1 MVLISYPTP
10 AEVQMLHDSLLLS
23 SGGLSR
29 AKVVGRQIS
38 HEVQQLQKRIAEQE
52 RVLGSLANLREVPS
66 SETTNGTLWWTNIAM
81 ENHHAING
89 KIHYFYGHFQLLC

>member
-1 MVLISYPTP
+1 M
-10 AEVQMLHDSLLLS
+10 QQLHESLLLS

-52 RVLGSLANLREVPS
+52 RMLGAL
-66 SETTNGTLWWTNIAM
+66 AM
-81 ENHHAING
+81 EPVLPKPWRRDDHGDRRWFFEPRFRMVAWEN
-89 KIHYFYGHFQLLC
+89 C

>member
-1 MVLISYPTP
+1 MLH
-10 AEVQMLHDSLLLS
+10 VQMLHDSLLLS

-52 RVLGSLANLREVPS
+52 RVLGSLAGLREVPKPRMV
-66 SETTNGTLWWTNIAM
+66 NGM
-81 ENHHAING
+81 
-89 KIHYFYGHFQLLC
+89 

>member
-1 MVLISYPTP
+1 MVLRQ
-10 AEVQMLHDSLLLS
+10 VQMLHDSLQLS

-52 RVLGSLANLREVPS
+52 RVLGSLAGLREVPKPRMV
-66 SETTNGTLWWTNIAM
+66 NGM
-81 ENHHAING
+81 
-89 KIHYFYGHFQLLC
+89 